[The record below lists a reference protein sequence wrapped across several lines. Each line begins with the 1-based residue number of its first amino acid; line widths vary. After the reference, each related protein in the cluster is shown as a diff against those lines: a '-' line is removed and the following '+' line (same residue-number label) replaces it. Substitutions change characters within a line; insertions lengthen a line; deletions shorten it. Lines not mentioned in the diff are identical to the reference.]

1 MMKNKSILVAL
12 TFFLASTIAFA
23 QDEMFKVLASKGGNK
38 LQTAGTADWKAVFV
52 GKKLAKGDKIT
63 IADNGYLGLAHKS
76 GKTIELKKAG
86 TYEVSKL
93 AGEVASQNASTTT
106 KYANYLA
113 GEMGKTGGE
122 DMAKNK
128 YKYMAVTGSV
138 ERGQA
143 LDVYVPKTLNVSAL
157 GNQVMVKWDKQDQT
171 KTYIVNVTNLFG
183 DEILKKETSDLFI
196 MLDLDSKKDKN
207 YIVKIKSKE
216 VPEMEKDIRI
226 TYPSND
232 KVVELNKQLSEL
244 KAQLGE
250 ENALNKIILA
260 SFYEDNKLYLEAL
273 QSYEAAVKMEP
284 EVDDYKVALG
294 QFLERAE
301 IAKTVEQK

>member
-12 TFFLASTIAFA
+12 TFFLASSIAFA

-113 GEMGKTGGE
+113 GEMSKTGGE

-138 ERGQA
+138 ERGTA

-157 GNQVMVKWDKQDQT
+157 GNQVMVKWEKQDQT

-196 MLDLDSKKDKN
+196 FLDLDSKKDKN

-216 VPEMEKDIRI
+216 VPDLEKDIRI

-232 KVVELNKQLSEL
+232 KVVELNKQLAEL
-244 KAQLGE
+244 KTQLGE

-301 IAKTVEQK
+301 IAKPAEQK

>member
-1 MMKNKSILVAL
+1 MMKTKSILVAL

-38 LQTAGTADWKAVFV
+38 LQTAGTTEWKALFV
-52 GKKLAKGDKIT
+52 GKKLTKGDKIT
-63 IADNGYLGLAHKS
+63 IAENGYLGLAHKS

-86 TYEVSKL
+86 TYEVNKL
-93 AGEVASQNASTTT
+93 VGEVASQNASTTT

-113 GEMGKTGGE
+113 GEMSKTGGE

-138 ERGQA
+138 ERGTS

-171 KTYIVNVTNLFG
+171 KTYVVNVTNLFG
-183 DEILKKETSDLFI
+183 DEILKKETSDLFVI
-196 MLDLDSKKDKN
+196 LDLDSKKDKN

-216 VPEMEKDIRI
+216 VPDLDKDIRI

-232 KVVELNKQLSEL
+232 KVVELNKQLTEL
-244 KAQLGE
+244 KSQLGE

-273 QSYEAAVKMEP
+273 QNYEAAVKMEP